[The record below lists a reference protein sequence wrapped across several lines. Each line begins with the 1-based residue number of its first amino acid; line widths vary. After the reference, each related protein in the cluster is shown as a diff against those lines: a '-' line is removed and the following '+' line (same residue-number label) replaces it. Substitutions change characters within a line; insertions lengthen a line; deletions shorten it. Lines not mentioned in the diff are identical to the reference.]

1 MSALKF
7 NTEKQ
12 NSRKKYDEV
21 FELLEIKSSG
31 YFTYSKEVIRK
42 AITVILFLSEH
53 DIKASLVDIY
63 RYATTADFIFKLED
77 GSDFDS
83 VKPLITDLEDEL
95 PGRIISYSYL
105 GQSMFSI
112 EIQNEHCRP
121 VDIGSVVTSHD
132 FFVDSADYPITSTD
146 YEFKIM
152 QILQIFFYTVSV
164 GVPVGVDLTD
174 CPHMLITGGNR
185 IDRLSALN
193 SMLISLLMRLS
204 PDSLR
209 LILAGSD
216 DDFSVYHGL
225 PHLLAPVISDRKS
238 MLTALTWLQKEQE
251 RRLSLLSRHNEPD
264 IRKFNCL
271 IATEKQKN
279 KGALLS
285 SKNDPMGR
293 ELSDLEPLPYIVFI
307 VEDFADFDGFSDEK
321 DANGNTFTELISNLA
336 QKGGTVGIH
345 IILSTQNVSES
356 NIKDGIQTNFP
367 QKILFTDKNQEKSG
381 LVPDDAG
388 NNILPECAEMLI
400 KDDERETV
408 EKCYRTHAD
417 SKDVRLVVKCW
428 ADSVGDAEYVEEL
441 TAN

>member
-1 MSALKF
+1 MSAIKS

-12 NSRKKYDEV
+12 KSRKKYDEV
-21 FELLEIKSSG
+21 FELLKSKSRG
-31 YFTYSKEVIRK
+31 YFTYSKEVIIK
-42 AITVILFLSEH
+42 ALKVIIFLLEH
-53 DIKASLVDIY
+53 DVKASLVDIY

-77 GSDFDS
+77 DVEYNS
-83 VKPLITDLEDEL
+83 VEPLIPELRDEM

-105 GQSMFSI
+105 GQSIFSI

-121 VDIGSVVTSHD
+121 VDIGSVVTSYD
-132 FFVDSADYPITSTD
+132 FLGDPADYPITSTD

-209 LILAGSD
+209 LILAGSNE
-216 DDFSVYHGL
+216 DDFSDYHGL

-251 RRLSLLSRHNEPD
+251 RRLRLLSQLNEPD

-321 DANGNTFTELISNLA
+321 DANGNTFAELISNLA

-367 QKILFTDKNQEKSG
+367 QKIVFTDKNQEKSG
-381 LVPDDAG
+381 QVPDDG

-400 KDDERETV
+400 KDDERDTV

-441 TAN
+441 TAI